1 MPISNCEVNLILQWS
16 ENCVLTDMT
25 TQVAVPVEG
34 GNPARPGINA
44 LTGELFRINDAKPYV

>member
-1 MPISNCEVNLILQWS
+1 
-16 ENCVLTDMT
+16 MT